1 VKDQTAPN
9 PNGRNTPPAKTSPP
23 KKAVKKTVPKII
35 QNFRA
40 TFESM
45 SKQLRF
51 GRVKDDKGEP
61 KELGESDIRGFI
73 SDIMKFSDYIDEW
86 EHQTWATK
94 EADLSGISLQCLQE
108 SLPNIVAELNTALK
122 VAVRLKPTDLDIVQ
136 FDKGSRAYL
145 TRFIDCSKLIT
156 DMLKNCFLAID

>member
-9 PNGRNTPPAKTSPP
+9 PNGGNIPPAKTAPP
-23 KKAVKKTVPKII
+23 KKTVKKTVPEII

-51 GRVKDDKGEP
+51 GSVKDDKGDP

-86 EHQTWATK
+86 EQQTWATK
-94 EADLSGISLQCLQE
+94 EADLSGIPSMQCIQE
-108 SLPNIVAELNTALK
+108 SLPDIVAELNTALR
-122 VAVRLKPTDLDIVQ
+122 VDVRLTPTDLDIVQ
-136 FDKGSRAYL
+136 FDKGSGAYF
-145 TRFIDCSKLIT
+145 TRLKDCSKLIT
-156 DMLKNCFLAID
+156 DMLKNCFSG